1 MAGTSISSQL
11 QAIKT
16 ILNVSTDPEPGRR
29 RPITRPSILF
39 DAKAAADIDL
49 DAIFDIA
56 ISGLEVLISMEERF
70 RKYRNDLFSHQSREL
85 DRELVGV
92 EENTRINASI
102 SSYLQLLS
110 GYIDSYSALKTLEYL
125 IRRYK
130 IHVYNVEELIL
141 CALPYHDTH
150 VFVQMMQLIDTGNS
164 KWKFL
169 DGVKVSGARLPRE
182 VIVKKCIQDTG
193 ILEAICNHA
202 ATIKKRQPSMQM
214 TAFCTAVVFEVLGLA
229 ATIDSDIVKRILLY
243 VSSGLQPN
251 ARGLDQK
258 AGALMIVTLLVQ
270 RASLEPNVVKSLM
283 RSVADIA
290 RVDAKE
296 TANFQWLRMSFMALI
311 NMVQLQNVELI
322 PKKTLEVLNEI
333 RDISGILSGLTK
345 EFNIDKFLAV
355 LMESLL
361 EYSPSDDLCRI
372 TLLSIMETVPME
384 AYINRIISKV
394 LTSIMKKSREKKL
407 VSSESGLHGKHIL
420 VTLCEKYP
428 NESRVA
434 FYAFLKS
441 RRVAPSHEILCQ
453 ILGEDW
459 KFSTEMPDPRI
470 FFALEH
476 VEAEIR
482 RSAIL
487 GLDVVSILQD
497 KAAGLKKF
505 DAIQEALLHRL
516 SDDDISVVLAVLN
529 LKNLSEIL
537 SSPLLIEALQSVLQR
552 CIDILLSS
560 SSTNPVLHEDA
571 AILCLQQVITSFKNQ
586 EKYAMTLATMIFP
599 LVLIRPKAQRLNLKA
614 LELVKEFKWPFYENL
629 VNPSGPEKKLELG
642 RISAVNMENICRLA
656 ETFSLSPDEYM
667 PWLVKCCNSQ
677 ESNALFFLVLLQTL
691 KMLKMDHGQ
700 FPEFF
705 DRCFPFLKSEWEK
718 LESMGISAE
727 QSKKRMLNCDCK
739 RILEDLVDTNTK
751 DLNVELLSCLF
762 LGLLQAFNMTAPEN
776 LPLDVKGKLVCI
788 VEDLF
793 LFFTSHSNDAFKIHL
808 ERLAKQCKIYP
819 KEIILKFLTEEGVPY
834 PVQVQSLRW
843 FSHLCSQLD
852 NGLGLQLLV
861 EFPCILVPL
870 SSDNKDVRMASMS
883 CIEGLFEVWSH
894 ISKKAKEELGLHFL
908 GELLLLII
916 QQKKMMLSDKNVLA
930 SFFTSILSSSSHSL
944 LLHPATGKRFNSS
957 AKKEILDFILGQAL
971 KVSAQAKLK
980 ILRLLKGLGGK
991 LMYVDGVKLFLND
1004 LLENHHQFI
1013 QNDSLYNKLSKY
1025 EVEILCIL
1033 LESCV
1038 RSTSSEA
1045 QDFGDSISKALRL
1058 NGAEDSMVVEPCL
1071 TVLSNLSSSVYEC
1084 MKTETQELIFRN
1096 LLLLLRNTN
1105 SDIHNATTET
1115 LLRINVNCSVVG
1127 RVLDS
1132 ILDQNG
1138 CSIGSAQGKK
1148 RRKSVKRQTHIY
1160 NDAPQDRENTLS
1172 LMSSFLDVL
1181 LMKKNIENRTSLVG
1195 PLFDLLRLIFVND
1208 DWTLKVTDKDK
1219 ASTFL
1224 SGVPQTVSDTIAYIQ
1239 QTLLITL
1246 EDICASL
1253 LNDIPLKEFD
1263 SNLDLQLLDLDLQ
1276 LLVNCARCSSDA
1288 VTRNHVFLLIT
1299 TLAKIVPDRVLDQI
1313 LDILT
1318 AIGESTVV
1326 QCDSY
1331 SQSVFEGLISA
1342 VVPCWL
1348 SRTDNTDDL
1357 LQIFVNLLPRV
1368 AESRRLSIIVHI
1380 LSTLGEAGSLGSLLF
1395 LLFRSIISRKSLYS
1409 LDADELSLRSMTI
1422 LIIKQWEY
1430 GFALQLCQQYSC
1442 TVWLPSINLTL
1453 QKIRSSDLNEE
1464 TFMETLVAIQFVA
1477 EKLRDPEMSYRLD
1490 TGEDVDKIQN
1500 VFGQLMEQVVFHLQ
1514 LVDFK
1519 NKHVDVPAVI
1529 KKELKQYIHTILKT
1543 VTKGLLPSTYFNV
1556 IIKLIGHADD
1566 NVKKKALGLLSGTV
1580 KEFDMHATLEKK
1592 GLISGHRNSWIHLNE
1607 VSLKSFENLCLELLN
1622 LLDASDDV
1630 SSTSLKLAAV
1640 STLEVLASRLTSHDS
1655 VFTTCLGSVC
1665 KRICVDNSSLSCHC
1679 LRAAGALIS
1688 ALGPKALPELPGIMD
1703 SMLMKACDVYSVTA
1717 ENKAIIYGAAG
1728 SSNSADI
1735 LMSILLTLEAV
1746 INNLGGFL
1754 NPYLGDI
1761 LKLVMLHPLS
1771 LSISELKLKSKANT
1785 VRKLITDK
1793 IPVRL
1798 LLPPLLSM
1806 YYDAVKSGESS
1817 LSIFFEMLGN
1827 LVNSMDKSSIGA
1839 YHAKVF
1845 DLCLLALDLRR
1856 QSPASIIEIDA
1867 VEQNAINAVVALT
1880 MKLTETMFR
1889 PLFIRTVEWSGSNMV
1904 DSENVQERTMSRAV
1918 SFYGLVNKLAES
1930 HRSLFVPYFKY
1941 LLDGCVQHLA
1951 DSEDVKTGP
1960 TKKKAKLSRD
1970 KKDMDCALYLQLW
1983 HLRALIL
1990 SSLHKCFLY
1999 DTGNTKFLD
2008 SSNFQI
2014 LLKPIVTQLTMDPPV
2029 ENHLCTPSVKE
2040 VDDLLVACVGQ
2051 MAVAAGSDLLWKP
2064 LNHEVLMQTRSEK
2077 VRARILGLRIVKYLV
2092 EKLKE
2097 EYLVFLPET
2106 IPFLGELLEDVEL
2119 PVKSLAQEILRE
2131 METMSG
2137 ESLKE
2142 YL

>member
-39 DAKAAADIDL
+39 DAKEAADIDL

-56 ISGLEVLISMEERF
+56 ISGLEVLISMDERF
-70 RKYRNDLFSHQSREL
+70 RKYMNDLFSHQSREI

-102 SSYLQLLS
+102 SLYLQLLS
-110 GYIDSYSALKTLEYL
+110 GYLESYSALKTLEYL

-150 VFVQMMQLIDTGNS
+150 VFVQIVQLIDTGNS

-182 VIVKKCIQDTG
+182 VVVKQCIQDMG

-202 ATIKKRQPSMQM
+202 VTIKKRQPSMQM

-229 ATIDSDIVKRILLY
+229 ATIDSDLVKRILLY

-322 PKKTLEVLNEI
+322 PKKILELLNGI

-355 LMESLL
+355 LVESLL
-361 EYSPSDDLCRI
+361 EYSPSDDLCRS

-394 LTSIMKKSREKKL
+394 LTSIMHKSREKNL
-407 VSSESGLHGKHIL
+407 VSSESGVHGKRVL

-428 NESRVA
+428 NESRAA
-434 FYAFLKS
+434 FYTFLKS
-441 RRVAPSHEILCQ
+441 KRVAPSHEILCQ

-505 DAIQEALLHRL
+505 DAIQEAILHRL
-516 SDDDISVVLAVLN
+516 SDDDINVVLAALN

-537 SSPLLIEALQSVLQR
+537 SLPLLIEALQSVLQR

-571 AILCLQQVITSFKNQ
+571 AILCLQQVITSFKDQ
-586 EKYAMTLATMIFP
+586 ENYAMTLATMIFP

-629 VNPSGPEKKLELG
+629 VNPSEPEKKLELG
-642 RISAVNMENICRLA
+642 RISAINMENICRLA
-656 ETFSLSPDEYM
+656 ETFSLNPDEYM
-667 PWLVKCCNSQ
+667 PWLVKCCSSQ
-677 ESNALFFLVLLQTL
+677 ESKALFFLVLLQTL
-691 KMLKMDHGQ
+691 KMLKIDHGQ
-700 FPEFF
+700 FPDFF
-705 DRCFPFLKSEWEK
+705 DRCFPFLKSECGK

-727 QSKKRMLNCDCK
+727 QSKKRMLDCDCK
-739 RILEDLVDTNTK
+739 RILEDLIDTNAK

-776 LPLDVKGKLVCI
+776 MSLDVKGKFVSI

-793 LFFTSHSNDAFKIHL
+793 LFFTSHSNDVFKIHL
-808 ERLAKQCKIYP
+808 ELLVKKCKIYP
-819 KEIILKFLTEEGVPY
+819 KEMILKFLTEEGVTY

-852 NGLGLQLLV
+852 NGLGLRLLV

-883 CIEGLFEVWSH
+883 CIEGLLAVWSH

-916 QQKKMMLSDKNVLA
+916 QQKKMMLSDKNVVA
-930 SFFTSILSSSSHSL
+930 SFFTSILSSSSRSL

-957 AKKEILDFILGQAL
+957 AKKEILDFILGHAL
-971 KVSAQAKLK
+971 KVSAQAKLT
-980 ILRLLKGLGGK
+980 ILRLLKGLGSK

-1013 QNDSLYNKLSKY
+1013 QNDSLIHKLSKN
-1025 EVEILCIL
+1025 EVEMLCIL

-1045 QDFGDSISKALRL
+1045 QDFGDSISKALQL

-1096 LLLLLRNTN
+1096 LLILLRNTN
-1105 SDIHNATTET
+1105 GDVHNATRET
-1115 LLRINVNCSVVG
+1115 LLRINVTCSVVG

-1132 ILDQNG
+1132 ILDQKG
-1138 CSIGSAQGKK
+1138 CSIGSAQVKK

-1160 NDAPQDRENTLS
+1160 NDEPKDRENTVS
-1172 LMSSFLDVL
+1172 FMSSFLDVL

-1195 PLFDLLRLIFVND
+1195 PLFELLRLIFVND
-1208 DWTLKVTDKDK
+1208 DWTRKVADQDK
-1219 ASTFL
+1219 ASTF
-1224 SGVPQTVSDTIAYIQ
+1224 STGAPQTVSDTIAYIQ
-1239 QTLLITL
+1239 QTLLTTL

-1263 SNLDLQLLDLDLQ
+1263 SNFDLQ
-1276 LLVNCARCSSDA
+1276 LLVHCARCSSDA

-1299 TLAKIVPDRVLDQI
+1299 TIAKIVPDRVLDQI

-1318 AIGESTVV
+1318 AIGESTVI

-1342 VVPCWL
+1342 VLPCWL
-1348 SRTDNTDDL
+1348 YRTDNTDDL
-1357 LQIFVNLLPRV
+1357 LQIFVNLLPQV

-1395 LLFRSIISRKSLYS
+1395 LLFRSIVSRKILYS
-1409 LDADELSLRSMTI
+1409 LDADELSLSSMTI

-1442 TVWLPSINLTL
+1442 AVWLPSINLTL

-1464 TFMETLVAIQFVA
+1464 TFMETLVAIRFLA

-1490 TGEDVDKIQN
+1490 TGDDVDKIQN

-1580 KEFDMHATLEKK
+1580 KDFDMHATLDKK
-1592 GLISGHRNSWIHLNE
+1592 GFISGHRNLWIHLNE

-1640 STLEVLASRLTSHDS
+1640 STLEVLASRLTSHYS

-1703 SMLMKACDVYSVTA
+1703 SMLMKSRDVYLVTE
-1717 ENKAIIYGAAG
+1717 ENKAFIYGAG
-1728 SSNSADI
+1728 GPSNSADI

-1771 LSISELKLKSKANT
+1771 LSISELKLKSKANA

-1817 LSIFFEMLGN
+1817 LSILFEMLGN
-1827 LVNSMDKSSIGA
+1827 LVSSMDKSSIGA

-1856 QSPASIIEIDA
+1856 QSPATIIEIGA

-1889 PLFIRTVEWSGSNMV
+1889 PLFIKTVEWSGSNMV

-1960 TKKKAKLSRD
+1960 TKKKKAKLSRD
-1970 KKDMDCALYLQLW
+1970 KKDVDCAPYLQLW

-1999 DTGNTKFLD
+1999 DTGNKKFLD
-2008 SSNFQI
+2008 SSNFQV
-2014 LLKPIVTQLTMDPPV
+2014 LLKPIATQLTMDPPPV

>member
-1 MAGTSISSQL
+1 MAGASISSQL

-70 RKYRNDLFSHQSREL
+70 RKYRNDLFSNQSREL

-92 EENTRINASI
+92 EENTRINASVC
-102 SSYLQLLS
+102 SYLRLLS
-110 GYIDSYSALKTLEYL
+110 GYLESYSALKTLEYL

-150 VFVQMMQLIDTGNS
+150 VFVQIMQLIDTGNS

-182 VIVKKCIQDTG
+182 AIVQQCIQDTG
-193 ILEAICNHA
+193 VLKAICNHT
-202 ATIKKRQPSMQM
+202 ATIKKGKPSMQM
-214 TAFCTAVVFEVLGLA
+214 TAFCTAVVFEVLGGF
-229 ATIDSDIVKRILLY
+229 ATIDSNIVKMILPY

-251 ARGLDQK
+251 SRGQDQK

-270 RASLEPNVVKSLM
+270 KASLAPNVVKSLM

-333 RDISGILSGLTK
+333 RDIPGILSGLTK
-345 EFNIDKFLAV
+345 EFNIDRFLAV
-355 LMESLL
+355 LVESLL
-361 EYSPSDDLCRI
+361 QYSPSDDRCRS
-372 TLLSIMETVPME
+372 TLLSILETVPME

-394 LTSIMKKSREKKL
+394 LTPLLTKSREKNL
-407 VSSESGLHGKHIL
+407 VFSESGLHGKRIL
-420 VTLCEKYP
+420 VVLCEKYP
-428 NESRVA
+428 NESRA
-434 FYAFLKS
+434 ALYTFLKS
-441 RRVAPSHEILCQ
+441 RRIAPNHEILCQ
-453 ILGEDW
+453 ILGEDR
-459 KFSTEMPDPRI
+459 KFSTEIPDPRI

-487 GLDVVSILQD
+487 GLDVVSILHD

-505 DAIQEALLHRL
+505 DAIQAAILHRL
-516 SDDDISVVLAVLN
+516 SDDDINVVLAALS
-529 LKNLSEIL
+529 LKNLSEIINP
-537 SSPLLIEALQSVLQR
+537 PLLIEALQSVLRR

-560 SSTNPVLHEDA
+560 SSTNPSLHEDA
-571 AILCLQQVITSFKNQ
+571 AILCLQQVIRSSEDQ
-586 EKYAMTLATMIFP
+586 EKDAMTLATMIFP
-599 LVLIRPKAQRLNLKA
+599 LVLIRPKVQRLNLKA

-629 VNPSGPEKKLELG
+629 VNPSGQDKKLELG
-642 RISAVNMENICRLA
+642 RISAINMENICRLA
-656 ETFSLSPDEYM
+656 ETFALNPDEYM

-677 ESNALFFLVLLQTL
+677 ESNTLLFLVLLQTL
-691 KMLKMDHGQ
+691 KTLKMDHGH
-700 FPEFF
+700 FSKFF

-727 QSKKRMLNCDCK
+727 QSKKRMPDCDCK
-739 RILEDLVDTNTK
+739 TILEDHVDTNTK
-751 DLNVELLSCLF
+751 DLNSELLSCLF
-762 LGLLQAFNMTAPEN
+762 LGLLRAFNMTLPED
-776 LPLDVKGKLVCI
+776 LSLDVKGKFVCI
-788 VEDLF
+788 LEDLF
-793 LFFTSHSNDAFKIHL
+793 LFFTSHSNDVFKIHL
-808 ERLAKQCKIYP
+808 EFLVTKCKISL
-819 KEIILKFLTEEGVPY
+819 KEIILKLIAEEGIPY
-834 PVQVQSLRW
+834 PVQVQSLHC
-843 FSHLCSQLD
+843 FSHLCSRLD
-852 NGLGLQLLV
+852 NGLGIQLLV
-861 EFPCILVPL
+861 EFPSILVPL

-883 CIEGLFEVWSH
+883 SIEDLFALWSH
-894 ISKKAKEELGLHFL
+894 MSKKSKEEVGLHFL

-916 QQKKMMLSDKNVLA
+916 QQKKMILSDKNVLA
-930 SFFTSILSSSSHSL
+930 SFFTSILSSSSRSL
-944 LLHPATGKRFNSS
+944 LLHPATGKRFNSP
-957 AKKEILDFILGQAL
+957 AKKEILDFILGHAL
-971 KVSAQAKLK
+971 KVSAHTKLK
-980 ILRLLKGLGGK
+980 ILRLLQGLGSK
-991 LMYVDGVKLFLND
+991 LMYVDGVRLLLND

-1013 QNDSLYNKLSKY
+1013 QNDSLHRKLSKN

-1038 RSTSSEA
+1038 RSTSNEA
-1045 QDFGDSISKALRL
+1045 QDFGYSISKALQL

-1071 TVLSNLSSSVYEC
+1071 TVLRNLSSSVYEC
-1084 MKTETQELIFRN
+1084 MKAETQELIFRN
-1096 LLLLLRNTN
+1096 LLILLRNMN
-1105 SDIHNATTET
+1105 VDVHNAARET
-1115 LLRINVNCSVVG
+1115 LLRVNINCSVVG

-1132 ILDQNG
+1132 ILDQKG

-1148 RRKSVKRQTHIY
+1148 RRKSLKRQTHIY
-1160 NDAPQDRENTLS
+1160 NDAPQDGENTS
-1172 LMSSFLDVL
+1172 SFMSSFLDVL

-1195 PLFDLLRLIFVND
+1195 PLFELLRLIFVND
-1208 DWTLKVTDKDK
+1208 DWTLK
-1219 ASTFL
+1219 
-1224 SGVPQTVSDTIAYIQ
+1224 
-1239 QTLLITL
+1239 TLLITL

-1253 LNDIPLKEFD
+1253 LNHIPPKEFD
-1263 SNLDLQLLDLDLQ
+1263 SNFDLQ
-1276 LLVNCARCSSDA
+1276 LLVNCARSSSDA

-1318 AIGESTVV
+1318 AIGESTVI

-1357 LQIFVNLLPRV
+1357 LQIFVNLLPQV
-1368 AESRRLSIIVHI
+1368 AESRRLSIMVHI
-1380 LSTLGEAGSLGSLLF
+1380 LSALGEADSLGSLLF
-1395 LLFRSIISRKSLYS
+1395 LLFRSIISTKSLYS
-1409 LDADELSLRSMTI
+1409 LDAEELSLRSMTI

-1430 GFALQLCQQYSC
+1430 EFALQLCEQYSC
-1442 TVWLPSINLTL
+1442 TVWLPSIISTL
-1453 QKIRSSDLNEE
+1453 QKIGSSDLNEE
-1464 TFMETLVAIQFVA
+1464 TFMETLVAMQFVG

-1519 NKHVDVPAVI
+1519 KKDVDVPAVI
-1529 KKELKQYIHTILKT
+1529 KKELKEYIHTILKT
-1543 VTKGLLPSTYFNV
+1543 VTMGVFPSTFFNV

-1566 NVKKKALGLLSGTV
+1566 NVKKKALGFFSGTV
-1580 KEFDMHATLEKK
+1580 KGFGMHSTLEK
-1592 GLISGHRNSWIHLNE
+1592 GLIPGGRNLWIQLNE
-1607 VSLKSFENLCLELLN
+1607 ISLKSFENLCLELLT

-1640 STLEVLASRLTSHDS
+1640 STLEVLASRLPSHDS
-1655 VFTTCLGSVC
+1655 IFTTCLGSVC
-1665 KRICVDNSSLSCHC
+1665 KRICVDNSTLSCHC

-1703 SMLMKACDVYSVTA
+1703 SMLMKAHDVYSVTA
-1717 ENKAIIYGAAG
+1717 ENKTIIYSAAEL
-1728 SSNSADI
+1728 SNSADI
-1735 LMSILLTLEAV
+1735 LVSILLTLEAV
-1746 INNLGGFL
+1746 IDNLGGFL
-1754 NPYLGDI
+1754 NPYLEDI

-1771 LSISELKLKSKANT
+1771 SSISELKLKSKAIT

-1817 LSIFFEMLGN
+1817 LSILFEMLGN
-1827 LVNSMDKSSIGA
+1827 LVCSMDKSSIGA
-1839 YHAKVF
+1839 YHTKVF
-1845 DLCLLALDLRR
+1845 DLCLLALDLRG
-1856 QSPASIIEIDA
+1856 QSPASIAKIDA
-1867 VEQNAINAVVALT
+1867 VEQNVISAVVALT

-1889 PLFIRTVEWSGSNMV
+1889 PLFIKTVEWSGSNMV
-1904 DSENVQERTMSRAV
+1904 DSENAQERTISRAV
-1918 SFYGLVNKLAES
+1918 SFYSLVNKLAES

-1941 LLDGCVQHLA
+1941 LLDGCVQHLV

-1970 KKDMDCALYLQLW
+1970 KKDMDNAVYPQLW

-1999 DTGNTKFLD
+1999 DTGNMMFLD
-2008 SSNFQI
+2008 SSNFQV

-2077 VRARILGLRIVKYLV
+2077 VRPRILGLRIVKYLV

-2106 IPFLGELLEDVEL
+2106 IPFLGESLEDVEL
-2119 PVKSLAQEILRE
+2119 PVKSLAQEILKE
-2131 METMSG
+2131 MEIMSG

>member
-16 ILNVSTDPEPGRR
+16 ILKVSTDPEPGRG

-70 RKYRNDLFSHQSREL
+70 RKYRNDLFSHQSREF

-102 SSYLQLLS
+102 YSYLQLLS
-110 GYIDSYSALKTLEYL
+110 GYLESYSALKTLEYL

-150 VFVQMMQLIDTGNS
+150 AFVQIMQLIDTGNS

-169 DGVKVSGARLPRE
+169 DGVKVSGARLPRG
-182 VIVKKCIQDTG
+182 VIVKQCIQDKG
-193 ILEAICNHA
+193 ILEAICNNA
-202 ATIKKRQPSMQM
+202 ATIKKREPSLQM

-229 ATIDSDIVKRILLY
+229 VTIDSDIVKRILMY
-243 VSSGLQPN
+243 VSSGLKPN

-290 RVDAKE
+290 RIDAKE
-296 TANFQWLRMSFMALI
+296 TANFQWLRMSLMALI
-311 NMVQLQNVELI
+311 KIVQLQNVELI
-322 PKKTLEVLNEI
+322 PKKTLEVINDI
-333 RDISGILSGLTK
+333 RDISGILSGLNK

-355 LMESLL
+355 LVESLL
-361 EYSPSDDLCRI
+361 EYSPSDDLCRS

-394 LTSIMKKSREKKL
+394 LTSIMNKSREKNL
-407 VSSESGLHGKHIL
+407 VSSESGLHGKRIL

-434 FYAFLKS
+434 FYTFLKS

-487 GLDVVSILQD
+487 GLDVVNILQD

-505 DAIQEALLHRL
+505 DAIQEAILHRL
-516 SDDDISVVLAVLN
+516 SDDDISVVLAALN
-529 LKNLSEIL
+529 LKNLSEIISL
-537 SSPLLIEALQSVLQR
+537 PLLIEALQSVLQR

-571 AILCLQQVITSFKNQ
+571 AISCLQQVITSFKDQ

-629 VNPSGPEKKLELG
+629 VNPSGPGKKFEFG
-642 RISAVNMENICRLA
+642 HISAINMENICKLA

-727 QSKKRMLNCDCK
+727 QSKKRMLDCDCK

-762 LGLLQAFNMTAPEN
+762 LGLLQAFNMAAPEN
-776 LPLDVKGKLVCI
+776 LSLDVKGKFVCI

-793 LFFTSHSNDAFKIHL
+793 LFFTSHSNDVFKIHL
-808 ERLAKQCKIYP
+808 EHLVKKCKIYP

-843 FSHLCSQLD
+843 FSHLSSQLD

-883 CIEGLFEVWSH
+883 CIEGLFEVCSH

-916 QQKKMMLSDKNVLA
+916 QQKKMILSDKNVLA
-930 SFFTSILSSSSHSL
+930 SFFTSILSSSSRSL
-944 LLHPATGKRFNSS
+944 LLHPATGNRFNSS
-957 AKKEILDFILGQAL
+957 TKKEILDFILGHAL
-971 KVSAQAKLK
+971 KVSSQAKLK
-980 ILRLLKGLGGK
+980 ILRLLKGLGSK
-991 LMYVDGVKLFLND
+991 LMYVDGAKLFLND
-1004 LLENHHQFI
+1004 LLENHHRFI
-1013 QNDSLYNKLSKY
+1013 QNDGLYHKLSKN
-1025 EVEILCIL
+1025 EIEMLCIL
-1033 LESCV
+1033 LEGCV
-1038 RSTSSEA
+1038 RSTSSEV
-1045 QDFGDSISKALRL
+1045 QDFGDSIAKALQL

-1096 LLLLLRNTN
+1096 LLILLRNTN
-1105 SDIHNATTET
+1105 CDIHNATRET
-1115 LLRINVNCSVVG
+1115 LLRINVSCSVVG
-1127 RVLDS
+1127 RVLAS
-1132 ILDQNG
+1132 ILDQKG

-1160 NDAPQDRENTLS
+1160 NGAPQDRENTLS
-1172 LMSSFLDVL
+1172 FMSSFLDVL

-1195 PLFDLLRLIFVND
+1195 PLFELLRLIFVND
-1208 DWTLKVTDKDK
+1208 DWTLKVADQDK
-1219 ASTFL
+1219 ASTFS
-1224 SGVPQTVSDTIAYIQ
+1224 SGAPQTVSDTIAYIQ

-1253 LNDIPLKEFD
+1253 INDIPLKEFD
-1263 SNLDLQLLDLDLQ
+1263 SNVDLQ

-1299 TLAKIVPDRVLDQI
+1299 TLAKIVPDRVLHQI

-1318 AIGESTVV
+1318 AIGESTVI

-1357 LQIFVNLLPRV
+1357 LQIFVNLLPQV
-1368 AESRRLSIIVHI
+1368 AESRRLSIILHI

-1409 LDADELSLRSMTI
+1409 LDADEISLRSMTI
-1422 LIIKQWEY
+1422 FIIKQWEY

-1453 QKIRSSDLNEE
+1453 QKIRSNDLNEI

-1519 NKHVDVPAVI
+1519 YKHVDVPAVI
-1529 KKELKQYIHTILKT
+1529 MKELKQYIHTILKT

-1580 KEFDMHATLEKK
+1580 KEFDVHATLEKK
-1592 GLISGHRNSWIHLNE
+1592 GLISGYRNLWIHLNE

-1665 KRICVDNSSLSCHC
+1665 KRIRVDNSSLSCHC

-1703 SMLMKACDVYSVTA
+1703 SMLMKSSDVYSVTA
-1717 ENKAIIYGAAG
+1717 ENKAIIYGATG
-1728 SSNSADI
+1728 SSNSVDF

-1754 NPYLGDI
+1754 NPYLVDI

-1817 LSIFFEMLGN
+1817 LSVLFEMLGN
-1827 LVNSMDKSSIGA
+1827 LVNSMNKSSIGA
-1839 YHAKVF
+1839 YHAKIF

-1856 QSPASIIEIDA
+1856 QSPASIIEIDV

-1904 DSENVQERTMSRAV
+1904 DSENVQERTTSRAV

-1960 TKKKAKLSRD
+1960 TKKKKAKLSCD
-1970 KKDMDCALYLQLW
+1970 KKDVDRASYLQLW

-2008 SSNFQI
+2008 SSNFQV
-2014 LLKPIVTQLTMDPPV
+2014 LLKPIVIQLTMDPPV
-2029 ENHLCTPSVKE
+2029 ENHICTPSVKE

-2077 VRARILGLRIVKYLV
+2077 VRARILGLRIVKYIV